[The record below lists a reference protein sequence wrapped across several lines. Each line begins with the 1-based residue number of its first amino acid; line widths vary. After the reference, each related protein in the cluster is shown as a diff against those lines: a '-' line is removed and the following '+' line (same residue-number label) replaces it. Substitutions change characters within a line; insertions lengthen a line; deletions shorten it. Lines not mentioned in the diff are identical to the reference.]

1 MYIMWRELLKKT
13 NFWSSRLI
21 LFKRS
26 KYFIWLIW
34 GNQQDENLL
43 SNFVPP
49 QSEWSGKKCEML
61 ALILSLINWPVPFY
75 FRWYSSYHPSVLLY
89 RGDHSNWY
97 LALHNM
103 QENFLFRQRSCKC
116 LLTLQILQKSQNTEV
131 LKGNAMNFE
140 IQVEFCSKHLKA
152 WRWIRK
158 WNWNW
163 LFQFWTALMSEE
175 N

>member
-1 MYIMWRELLKKT
+1 MWRELLKKT

-34 GNQQDENLL
+34 GNLQDENLL

-97 LALHNM
+97 LAVHNM
-103 QENFLFRQRSCKC
+103 QEHFLFRQRSCKSE
-116 LLTLQILQKSQNTEV
+116 LTWQILQNHKAQRNEKMAVNFKFKLNFV
-131 LKGNAMNFE
+131 LNIKRLCDESGIE
-140 IQVEFCSKHLKA
+140 IDTGWKL
-152 WRWIRK
+152 
-158 WNWNW
+158 
-163 LFQFWTALMSEE
+163 
-175 N
+175 